1 MNYASQLVRNRHAMA
16 ALNLPSKYGVQGA
29 ALHELAHHLR
39 GFEASRLDSGKTTS
53 TDHLMQEATKWAKAR
68 NQRGK
73 NT

>member
-1 MNYASQLVRNRHAMA
+1 MNYASQLFANRHAMA
-16 ALNLPSKYGVQGA
+16 ALNLPSKYGLEGV
-29 ALHELAHHLR
+29 ALHELAHHLQA
-39 GFEASRLDSGKTTS
+39 FEASRLDSGKTTS